1 MKKLVTLHY
10 YGEFEDASKKRQEII
25 PTASITL
32 NELYTELKQ
41 KYAFS
46 LKIENIRFLL
56 NEYEVS
62 NKSKF
67 GTHDHISLSPT
78 SI

>member
-10 YGEFEDASKKRQEII
+10 YGEFEDIAKKREEII
-25 PTASITL
+25 PTISITL
-32 NELYTELKQ
+32 NELYTELTK
-41 KYAFS
+41 KYAFT
-46 LKIENIRFLL
+46 LQIETIRFLL

-67 GTHDHISLSPT
+67 GTHDHISLIPT
-78 SI
+78 SF